1 MRTVQH
7 LAYRIANAVHET
19 EDLNQLFVTIQE
31 ELGNFLDT
39 ENFFIAL
46 YNKDSD
52 TISLPYFR
60 DSQDQDAFQSFPAG
74 KTQTA
79 YVIRSGEPLMVTRAQ
94 ADVMIEQGLV
104 EAIGT
109 PSKIWLGV
117 PLRVNS
123 EVTGALVVQSYTDET
138 EFGESDRELL
148 TFVSDQV
155 GLAIERKIADQEAE
169 RQRREMRTI
178 LDSVPALIFYKDL
191 DGRYIRVNKAL
202 AEATGIPAEQ
212 WLGKTDYEIS
222 PTLADRYHEDHEA
235 VISTGEARRA
245 VVEPY
250 HSPEGERWAM
260 ADKIPYRNE
269 DGEIAGVIGLSVDIT
284 DRIRVEHELL
294 AKEEELQQSQ
304 KMEAVGRLAGGIAHD
319 FNNLLTAISGYSQ
332 LLYGRMS
339 EGDPN
344 RELIKN
350 VLDATEHAASLTHQ
364 LLAFSRK
371 QSVQLR
377 SIDLNQTVSN
387 MQAMLKRLIGEDVEL
402 ETDLDTAL
410 DCVKADPSHIEQ
422 VLLNLAVNARD
433 AMPDGGTV
441 TIRTERTTVSDEASK
456 IVPDAHPGDFVCLS
470 VSDAG
475 VGMDRATIEHIFEPF
490 FTTKEKGKGTG
501 LGLSVV
507 YGCIKQHGGWICVD
521 SSPGRGTT
529 FRIYLQLSE
538 QGVACATKNKVIDE
552 RVLEGHDERILLV
565 EDEPVVRDFASRA
578 LREKGYDVFDVG
590 SAEEGLEAFE
600 REAHMFDMVFSDVVL
615 PGKSGVQLVDELIS
629 IVPDL
634 PVLLSSGYADQKSQ
648 WPIIR
653 DKGLRFL
660 QKPYSLQ
667 DLLSSVREVLD
678 QDGPAQ

>member
-1 MRTVQH
+1 MRAVQH

-31 ELGNFLDT
+31 ELGKFLDT

-46 YNKDSD
+46 YDKDSD

-79 YVIRSGEPLMVTRAQ
+79 YVIHSGEPLLVTRAQ
-94 ADVMIEQGLV
+94 ADEMIEQGLV
-104 EAIGT
+104 ESIGS

-117 PLRVNS
+117 PLRVNG

-138 EFGESDRELL
+138 EFGESDLELL

-155 GLAIERKIADQEAE
+155 GLAIERKMADQEAE
-169 RQRREMRTI
+169 RQRHEMRTI
-178 LDSVPALIFYKDL
+178 FDSVPAFIFYKDL
-191 DGRYIRVNKAL
+191 DGRYIRVNKAM

-212 WLGKTDYEIS
+212 YLGKTAHETS
-222 PTLADRYHEDHEA
+222 PALAHVYQANDEK
-235 VISTGEARRA
+235 VISTGEAQRGL
-245 VVEPY
+245 VEPY
-250 HSPEGERWAM
+250 NSPEGERWVLS
-260 ADKIPYRNE
+260 DKIPYLND
-269 DGEIAGVIGLSVDIT
+269 DGEIVGVIGLSTDIT
-284 DRIRVEHELL
+284 DRVRAERELVD
-294 AKEEELQQSQ
+294 KEEELRQSQ

-332 LLYGRMS
+332 LLYGRIP

-344 RELIKN
+344 RDLMKN
-350 VLDATEHAASLTHQ
+350 VLDAAEHAASLTHQ

-371 QSVQLR
+371 QPVQLR
-377 SIDLNQTVSN
+377 SIDLNKTVAN
-387 MQAMLKRLIGEDVEL
+387 MQAMVKRLIGEDIEL
-402 ETDLDTAL
+402 VTELDESL
-410 DCVKADPSHIEQ
+410 ECVKADPSHIEQ
-422 VLLNLAVNARD
+422 VLLNLSVNARD
-433 AMPDGGTV
+433 AMHQGGTV
-441 TIRTERTTVSDEASK
+441 TMRTELVTVTEKESRMS
-456 IVPDAHPGDFVCLS
+456 PDAYAGEFVCLS
-470 VSDAG
+470 VSDTG
-475 VGMDRATIEHIFEPF
+475 CGMKKATLEHIFEPF

-521 SSPGRGTT
+521 STPGEGTT
-529 FRIYLQLSE
+529 FRVYLELSD
-538 QGVACATKNKVIDE
+538 QTACAGEEKEIDIN
-552 RVLEGHDERILLV
+552 VLEGREERILLV
-565 EDEPVVRDFASRA
+565 EDEPVVRDFATRA
-578 LREKGYDVFDVG
+578 LREKGYNVFDVG
-590 SAEEGLEAFE
+590 SAEEGLEMFE
-600 REAHMFDMVFSDVVL
+600 REEHQFDMVFSDVVL
-615 PGKSGVQLVDELIS
+615 PGKSGVQLIDELMS
-629 IVPDL
+629 LEPEL

-667 DLLSSVREVLD
+667 DLLSTIREVLD
-678 QDGPAQ
+678 RDAAVQ

>member
-1 MRTVQH
+1 VRAVQH

-31 ELGNFLDT
+31 ELGKFLDT

-46 YNKDSD
+46 YDKDSD

-79 YVIRSGEPLMVTRAQ
+79 YVIHSGEPLLVTRAQ
-94 ADVMIEQGLV
+94 ADEMIEQGLV
-104 EAIGT
+104 ESIGS

-117 PLRVNS
+117 PLRVNG

-138 EFGESDRELL
+138 EFGESDLELL

-155 GLAIERKIADQEAE
+155 GLAIERKMADQEAE
-169 RQRREMRTI
+169 RQRHEMRTI
-178 LDSVPALIFYKDL
+178 FDSVPAFIFYKDL
-191 DGRYIRVNKAL
+191 DGRYIRVNKAM

-212 WLGKTDYEIS
+212 YLGKTAHETS
-222 PTLADRYHEDHEA
+222 PALAHVYQANDEK
-235 VISTGEARRA
+235 VISTGEAQRGL
-245 VVEPY
+245 VEPY
-250 HSPEGERWAM
+250 NSPEGERWVLS
-260 ADKIPYRNE
+260 DKIPYLND
-269 DGEIAGVIGLSVDIT
+269 DGEIVGVIGLSTDIT
-284 DRIRVEHELL
+284 DRVRAERELVD
-294 AKEEELQQSQ
+294 KEEELRQSQ

-332 LLYGRMS
+332 LLYGRIP

-344 RELIKN
+344 RDLMKN
-350 VLDATEHAASLTHQ
+350 VLDAAEHAASLTHQ

-371 QSVQLR
+371 QPVQLR
-377 SIDLNQTVSN
+377 SIDLNKTVAN
-387 MQAMLKRLIGEDVEL
+387 MQAMVKRLIGEDIEL
-402 ETDLDTAL
+402 VTELDESL
-410 DCVKADPSHIEQ
+410 ECVKADPSHIEQ
-422 VLLNLAVNARD
+422 VLLNLSVNARD
-433 AMPDGGTV
+433 AMHQGGTV
-441 TIRTERTTVSDEASK
+441 TMRTELVTVTEKESRMS
-456 IVPDAHPGDFVCLS
+456 PDAYAGEFVCLS
-470 VSDAG
+470 VSDTG
-475 VGMDRATIEHIFEPF
+475 CGMKKATLEHIFEPF

-521 SSPGRGTT
+521 STPGEGTT
-529 FRIYLQLSE
+529 FRVYLELSD
-538 QGVACATKNKVIDE
+538 QTACAGEEKEIDIN
-552 RVLEGHDERILLV
+552 VLEGREERILLV
-565 EDEPVVRDFASRA
+565 EDEPVVRDFATRA
-578 LREKGYDVFDVG
+578 LREKGYNVFDVG
-590 SAEEGLEAFE
+590 SAEEGLEMFE
-600 REAHMFDMVFSDVVL
+600 REEHQFDMVFSDVVL
-615 PGKSGVQLVDELIS
+615 PGKSGVQLIDELMS
-629 IVPDL
+629 LEPEL

-667 DLLSSVREVLD
+667 DLLSTIREVLD
-678 QDGPAQ
+678 RDAAVQ

>member
-1 MRTVQH
+1 VRAVQN

-19 EDLNQLFVTIQE
+19 EDLNQLFVMIQE

-46 YNKDSD
+46 YDKDSD

-79 YVIRSGEPLMVTRAQ
+79 YVIHSGEPLMVTRAQ
-94 ADVMIEQGLV
+94 ADEMIAQGLV

-117 PLRVNS
+117 PLRVS
-123 EVTGALVVQSYTDET
+123 GEVTGALVVQSYTDET

-155 GLAIERKIADQEAE
+155 GLAIERKAAE
-169 RQRREMRTI
+169 LEILRQKREMHTI
-178 LDSVPALIFYKDL
+178 FDSVPAFIFYKDL
-191 DGRYIRVNKAL
+191 DGRYMRVNKAM
-202 AEATGIPAEQ
+202 ADATGIPAEQ
-212 WLGKTDYEIS
+212 FLGKTAFETAPS
-222 PTLADRYHEDHEA
+222 LAHIYQANDNE
-235 VISTGEARRA
+235 VIETGEAKRD

-250 HSPEGERWAM
+250 NSPDGERWVLS
-260 ADKIPYRNE
+260 DKIPYLDE
-269 DGEIAGVIGLSVDIT
+269 HGEIAGVIGLSVDIT
-284 DRIRVEHELL
+284 DRVRVEHELD
-294 AKEEELQQSQ
+294 AKEEELRQSQ

-332 LLYGRMS
+332 LLYGRMP
-339 EGDPN
+339 EGDAN
-344 RELIKN
+344 RELMKN
-350 VLDATEHAASLTHQ
+350 VLDAAEHAASLTHQ

-371 QSVQLR
+371 QPVQLR
-377 SIDLNQTVSN
+377 SLDLNTTVSN

-402 ETDLDTAL
+402 ETELGTDF

-441 TIRTERTTVSDEASK
+441 TIRTEHVAISEEGSK
-456 IVPDAHPGDFVCLS
+456 MSPDAHEGEFVCLS
-470 VSDAG
+470 VSDVG

-507 YGCIKQHGGWICVD
+507 YGCIKQDGGWICVD

-529 FRIYLQLSE
+529 FRVYLQLSDLDA
-538 QGVACATKNKVIDE
+538 ACGSQDNTFDE
-552 RVLEGHDERILLV
+552 RILEGNEERILLV

-578 LREKGYDVFDVG
+578 LREKGYDVLDVG

-600 REAHMFDMVFSDVVL
+600 REAHRFDLVFSDVVL

-629 IVPDL
+629 MEPNL

-648 WPIIR
+648 WPVIR

-667 DLLSSVREVLD
+667 DLLTSIREVLD
-678 QDGPAQ
+678 RDSAVQ